1 MGTPK
6 EVTLALK
13 QASDLFNTVVD
24 KTDENDLSE
33 IAYSLI
39 YILVQV
45 VKFDRIA
52 NIHKMFGIVAT
63 DKDYLATTIK
73 ASTFSF
79 PVILSIYDNTIL
91 ANTTTTMCIML
102 EAKQA

>member
-1 MGTPK
+1 M
-6 EVTLALK
+6 
-13 QASDLFNTVVD
+13 
-24 KTDENDLSE
+24 
-33 IAYSLI
+33 
-39 YILVQV
+39 QV

-63 DKDYLATTIK
+63 DKDYLATKIK

-91 ANTTTTMCIML
+91 ANTTTTMYIML
-102 EAKQA
+102 EAKQAEISTVVTCMRY